1 MSRLNNA
8 PRWYLPRYFEW
19 KVSLWNSTK
28 RNLRA
33 RRLHIGMSEYC
44 SSQGARQVVA
54 GPIPFVL
61 PQPHGPM
68 EHNAEPIR
76 YYNLLLAAGK
86 TPQVITET
94 IWSLA
99 TERPSWFPASIHIIT
114 TSEGEAIIKARLLG
128 DKARRD
134 ALGNLIRDAKDRWSG
149 FTRDILTGNA
159 VMPEFWIPER
169 DQGEP
174 IDDIRNRDDDK
185 RYANLCYHRVYEL
198 TRSGQPPLVGSIVGG
213 RKTMSAHMMTAFC
226 VYGRT
231 EDRLIHVLVDALAE
245 QDRDFFYPTPTKP
258 YGLDKVDIPF
268 PRLHLV
274 LKDGL
279 LDKVAQQTEEEQS
292 FQAILKAL
300 NPYLATE
307 KTPAQLVIHMG
318 DRDDTFASH
327 SDPPAAYLEF
337 LDRDNKT
344 IDRSATL
351 SAADLATFL
360 VLAEYSQGGRTDVYR
375 KQLMEEKVHHQR
387 IWVYHYYR
395 TKGPKTLIKWDHE
408 DRVSKSRSLLNKQ
421 FKDVPFAKE
430 YLFIES
436 TRATAAYFW
445 ARPLPPLKLI
455 TYKKLRGDWPF
466 TSVPEPD
473 FSRS

>member
-1 MSRLNNA
+1 
-8 PRWYLPRYFEW
+8 
-19 KVSLWNSTK
+19 
-28 RNLRA
+28 
-33 RRLHIGMSEYC
+33 
-44 SSQGARQVVA
+44 
-54 GPIPFVL
+54 
-61 PQPHGPM
+61 M
-68 EHNAEPIR
+68 EHNAEPLR

-99 TERPSWFPASIHIIT
+99 TQSPVWFPSSIHIIT

-128 DKARRD
+128 DKTMRD
-134 ALGNLIRDAKDRWSG
+134 GWGNPIRDANDRWTG
-149 FTRDILTGNA
+149 FTRDILTGNT
-159 VMPEFWIPER
+159 VVPEFWLPER

-198 TRSGQPPLVGSIVGG
+198 TRPGQPPLVGSIVGG

-245 QDRDFFYPTPTKP
+245 KDPDFFYPTPTKP
-258 YGLDKVDIPF
+258 YGIDKVDIPF

-274 LKDGL
+274 LKDSL
-279 LDKVAQQTEEEQS
+279 LDQVAQQTEEEQN

-307 KTPAQLVIHMG
+307 KTPAHLVIHMG
-318 DRDDTFASH
+318 VRDDASASH
-327 SDPPAAYLEF
+327 RDPPAACLEF

-344 IDRSATL
+344 IDKAATL

-360 VLAEYSQGGRTDVYR
+360 VFAEYTQGGRAEVYR
-375 KQLMEEKVHHQR
+375 EQLMQQEVHRQR
-387 IWVYHYYR
+387 VWVYHYYR
-395 TKGPKTLIKWDHE
+395 TKGPASLSEWDHK
-408 DRVSKSRSLLNKQ
+408 DRVSKSRSLLNKHIEQ
-421 FKDVPFAKE
+421 VPFAKE

-445 ARPLPPLKLI
+445 ARPLPTLKLI
-455 TYKKLRGDWPF
+455 TYKKLRARWPF
-466 TSVPEPD
+466 TYLPEPAY
-473 FSRS
+473 SPS